1 LNSSCAASSEEFKL
15 NNFKKRK
22 GREVSMFY
30 KILYPTDFSDV
41 SKKALGYLVQLKD
54 AGAKEIVILHV
65 IDEKGIDAIYRYGS
79 GSALEII
86 GRIEKE
92 AREEGKKIEK
102 KLRQSGLEVKVR
114 IETGVPLKEILKV
127 EEEEKVSAIVIG
139 SHGKTNLEEMFLGSV
154 SEKVIRQ
161 SKNPVLIVKR

>member
-1 LNSSCAASSEEFKL
+1 
-15 NNFKKRK
+15 
-22 GREVSMFY
+22 MFE

-41 SKKALGYLVQLKD
+41 SKKAMGYLVQLKD
-54 AGAKEIVILHV
+54 AGTKEIVVLHV
-65 IDEKGIDAIYRYGS
+65 IDEKGIDAISRYGA
-79 GSALEII
+79 GNAETLIRE
-86 GRIEKE
+86 IEKE
-92 AREEGKKIEK
+92 AMEEGKKIEK
-102 KLRQSGLEVKVR
+102 KLMQSGLIVKIR

>member
-1 LNSSCAASSEEFKL
+1 
-15 NNFKKRK
+15 
-22 GREVSMFY
+22 MFER
-30 KILYPTDFSDV
+30 ILYPTDFSDV
-41 SKKALGYLVQLKD
+41 SKKALDYLVQLKD
-54 AGAKEIVILHV
+54 AGTKEIIVLHV
-65 IDEKGIDAIYRYGS
+65 IDERGIDAISRYGA
-79 GSALEII
+79 GSAETMIREIT
-86 GRIEKE
+86 KE
-92 AREEGKKIEK
+92 AEKEGKKIEK
-102 KLRQSGLEVKVR
+102 KLMQSGLIVKIR

>member
-1 LNSSCAASSEEFKL
+1 
-15 NNFKKRK
+15 
-22 GREVSMFY
+22 MFE

-41 SKKALGYLVQLKD
+41 SKKALEYLAQLKD
-54 AGAKEIVILHV
+54 AGTKEIIVLHV
-65 IDEKGIDAIYRYGS
+65 IDEKGIDAISRYGA
-79 GSALEII
+79 GNAETII
-86 GRIEKE
+86 REIEKE
-92 AREEGKKIEK
+92 AMEEGKKIEK
-102 KLRQSGLEVKVR
+102 KLMQSGLIVKIR

-161 SKNPVLIVKR
+161 SKKPVLVIKR

>member
-1 LNSSCAASSEEFKL
+1 
-15 NNFKKRK
+15 
-22 GREVSMFY
+22 MFE

-41 SKKALGYLVQLKD
+41 SKKAIDYLVQLKD

-65 IDEKGIDAIYRYGS
+65 IDEKGIDAIYRYGA
-79 GSALEII
+79 GSAVEII
-86 GRIEKE
+86 GAIEKE
-92 AREEGKKIEK
+92 AREEGEKIEK
-102 KLRQSGLEVKVR
+102 KLRQPGLEVKVR

-139 SHGKTNLEEMFLGSV
+139 SHGKTNLQEMVLGSV

-161 SKNPVLIVKR
+161 SKKPVLVIKR

>member
-1 LNSSCAASSEEFKL
+1 
-15 NNFKKRK
+15 
-22 GREVSMFY
+22 MFE

-41 SKKALGYLVQLKD
+41 SQKALDYLVQLKD
-54 AGAKEIVILHV
+54 AGTREIIVLHV
-65 IDEKGIDAIYRYGS
+65 IDERGIDAISRYGA
-79 GSALEII
+79 GSAATVIREIT
-86 GRIEKE
+86 KE
-92 AREEGKKIEK
+92 AEEEGKKIEK
-102 KLRQSGLEVKVR
+102 KLIQSGLIVKIR